1 MNADK
6 KYKTL
11 PISALLQDKHSP
23 IADLCNKA
31 KTIRNLDHRLKKCL
45 DPSLKDNFE
54 LANIKTD
61 IAILLVNSSA
71 WATRL
76 RYNIPAILNALNNQ
90 LNFTSVK
97 TIRIK
102 VKKPVLDNSVSNKKH
117 IYLSDNSAQFL
128 NEVANNF
135 NDPQLRACMLKLSKN
150 NIKQH

>member
-1 MNADK
+1 MNTEK
-6 KYKTL
+6 KNIPHSIRT
-11 PISALLQDKHSP
+11 LLQNQNSP
-23 IADLCNKA
+23 IADICKKA
-31 KTIRNLDHRLKKCL
+31 HSIQEIDHKLKNLL
-45 DPSLKDNFE
+45 DPSLKDHFE

-61 IAILLVNSSA
+61 IVILLVSSPA

-90 LNFTSVK
+90 LNFTSVR

-102 VKKPVLDNSVSNKKH
+102 VRKPIPDYPISNNNN

-135 NDPQLRACMLKLSKN
+135 NDLQLRTCFLKLSKN
-150 NIKQH
+150 IRKKH